1 MAKSEYLQR
10 EEAAKKQLGA
20 KGVKKRVKQLPTAAR
35 ASLREM
41 TGIDVSRKGVSV
53 DPMSLAMALPLG
65 KVLKAAKAL
74 RAAGKASQ
82 AAALSARVLAKEGGR
97 NLPKT
102 INEAKRMFTGIPESY
117 TPKTASK
124 VLQGGLSR
132 DASTSVFPRNSGAQS
147 GEYLGMNSREITANL
162 ARKTGRAAGLGIDDI
177 RAFSKATA
185 NSTTGFTSFSKRV
198 PKVVRGVGTVNP
210 EGYAALQKLPD
221 FLGKGAKQIARKIK
235 KTPKGGR

>member
-35 ASLREM
+35 AFTREM

-53 DPMSLAMALPLG
+53 DPMGVAMALPVG

-74 RAAGKASQ
+74 RAAGQAGKAS
-82 AAALSARVLAKEGGR
+82 ALASRVAAKELGQGAGR
-97 NLPKT
+97 GYSSLLTGKLR
-102 INEAKRMFTGIPESY
+102 EASESAY
-117 TPKTASK
+117 
-124 VLQGGLSR
+124 
-132 DASTSVFPRNSGAQS
+132 PRISGAQS
-147 GEYLGMNSREITANL
+147 GKFLGMNSREITANL
-162 ARKTGRAAGLGIDDI
+162 ARKTGRASGLGIEDI

-185 NSTTGFTSFSKRV
+185 NSTTGFTNFSKRV

-221 FLGKGAKQIARKIK
+221 FLGQGAKQIARKIK
-235 KTPKGGR
+235 KTPKRGGR

>member
-53 DPMSLAMALPLG
+53 DPMGVAMALPLG

-74 RAAGKASQ
+74 RAAGQAGKAS
-82 AAALSARVLAKEGGR
+82 ALASRVAAKEVGQGAGR
-97 NLPKT
+97 GYSSLLTGKLR
-102 INEAKRMFTGIPESY
+102 EASE
-117 TPKTASK
+117 
-124 VLQGGLSR
+124 
-132 DASTSVFPRNSGAQS
+132 SVFPRNSGARS

-162 ARKTGRAAGLGIDDI
+162 ARKTGRAAGVSMEDI

-185 NSTTGFTSFSKRV
+185 NSTTGFTNFSKRV

-221 FLGKGAKQIARKIK
+221 FLGQGAKQIARKIK
-235 KTPKGGR
+235 KTPKRGGR

>member
-132 DASTSVFPRNSGAQS
+132 DASTSVFPRKSLGTLESIPGLNPGAARRAAKSFGQAAS
-147 GEYLGMNSREITANL
+147 GERGL
-162 ARKTGRAAGLGIDDI
+162 ARSLRNVPGERNRSMNLFKDSLANQRAGKAI
-177 RAFSKATA
+177 SK
-185 NSTTGFTSFSKRV
+185 
-198 PKVVRGVGTVNP
+198 
-210 EGYAALQKLPD
+210 Y
-221 FLGKGAKQIARKIK
+221 
-235 KTPKGGR
+235 KTPKVGR

>member
-10 EEAAKKQLGA
+10 EQAAKKQLGA

-35 ASLREM
+35 AFTREM
-41 TGIDVSRKGVSV
+41 TGIDVSRKGVKV
-53 DPMSLAMALPLG
+53 DPFAVAMALPVG
-65 KVLKAAKAL
+65 KVLKAANVL

-132 DASTSVFPRNSGAQS
+132 DASTSVFPRVGGTS
-147 GEYLGMNSREITANL
+147 
-162 ARKTGRAAGLGIDDI
+162 
-177 RAFSKATA
+177 ATA
-185 NSTTGFTSFSKRV
+185 SSRLQKVADTITKRHYGDV
-198 PKVVRGVGTVNP
+198 AKKGVGHDVAVNMP
-210 EGYAALQKLPD
+210 R
-221 FLGKGAKQIARKIK
+221 AKVLRNLKAKRGIQINKPR
-235 KTPKGGR
+235 